1 MKLNFLFV
9 WGALTV
15 AVIIAASI
23 LRKNRQQNSLSE
35 PEIIVTGFAI
45 GSAISLAKVLIKVVG
60 DEKLQADLDLDGAI
74 SLCLGCMLGIYLSL
88 KEVIKLF
95 S

>member
-9 WGALTV
+9 WGAV
-15 AVIIAASI
+15 VVIVIIAASI
-23 LRKNRQQNSLSE
+23 VRKNRKQNSLSE
-35 PEIIVTGFAI
+35 TEIVVTGFAI
-45 GSAISLAKVLIKVVG
+45 GSAISLAKVIIKVVG

-74 SLCLGCMLGIYLSL
+74 SLCLGCGLGIYLAF

-95 S
+95 

>member
-9 WGALTV
+9 WGAVMVT
-15 AVIIAASI
+15 VIIAASV
-23 LRKNRQQNSLSE
+23 LRRKPNKNSLSE
-35 PEIIVTGFAI
+35 TEFLLTGFAI
-45 GSAISLAKVLIKVVG
+45 GSAISLVKVLIKVIG

-74 SLCLGCMLGIYLSL
+74 SLCLGCGLGIYLSL

>member
-9 WGALTV
+9 WGAVMVT
-15 AVIIAASI
+15 VIIAASI
-23 LRKNRQQNSLSE
+23 FRKKPNKNSLSE
-35 PEIIVTGFAI
+35 TEFLLTGFAI
-45 GSAISLAKVLIKVVG
+45 GSAISLVKVLIKVIG

-74 SLCLGCMLGIYLSL
+74 SLCLGCGLGIYLSL

>member
-23 LRKNRQQNSLSE
+23 LRKNRKKNSLSE
-35 PEIIVTGFAI
+35 TEFFLTGFAI
-45 GSAISLAKVLIKVVG
+45 GSAISLAKVRIKVIG

-74 SLCLGCMLGIYLSL
+74 SLCLGCGFGIFLSL